1 MTYNIDFFLDDFR
14 TRGTLPALAWRDQT
28 LDFATL
34 TGMIESRIGWAENE
48 GIGLGTPVVLVG
60 DFSFDSVAI
69 LLALIARKAIVI
81 PLTEASYQSL
91 GPMLDDV
98 APQFLINA
106 CGTDVTIERRAVAE
120 PNELYRTLI
129 DRGSSGLVLFTSGS
143 TGKPKA
149 VVHDYEKLLQKFK
162 TPRPGMVTLNFL
174 LFDHW
179 GGLNTL
185 FGCFASGHLTVLPES
200 RKPDE
205 ILELVEKH
213 KIALLPTTPT
223 FLNMVLVSRAL
234 ERHDASSLRLISY
247 GAEPMP
253 ASTLARIRE
262 ALPGVELRQTYG
274 MIELGVMRAKS
285 KSSDSL
291 WVKLGGEGFELRV
304 IDGLLQVRADS
315 AMLGYLNAP
324 SPFTEDRF
332 FMTGDRVEQDG
343 EYFRILGRDSDLINV
358 GGQKVYPAEVETLI
372 LELPEVIDAAVYGER
387 NILTGNIVCAD
398 VTIAPGVDPAELR
411 SKIKRHCSAKLQAF
425 MVPVR
430 INFPTESL
438 HTSRLKRRRSRP

>member
-1 MTYNIDFFLDDFR
+1 MTYNIDFLLEGFR
-14 TRGTLPALAWRDQT
+14 ARGTSPVLAWRGQT

-34 TGMIESRIGWAENE
+34 TEMVENRIAWAERE
-48 GIGLGTPVVLVG
+48 GIGLGTPVALIG
-60 DFSFDSVAI
+60 DFSFTSVAM

-81 PLTEASYQSL
+81 PLTEATYDTLGSL
-91 GPMLDDV
+91 MEDV
-98 APQFLINA
+98 APQFLVNA
-106 CGTDVTIERRAVAE
+106 CGPELTLERRLA
-120 PNELYRTLI
+120 PKTNDFYRILI

-143 TGKPKA
+143 TGRPKA
-149 VVHDYEKLLQKFK
+149 VVHDFEKLLQKFK
-162 TPRPGMVTLNFL
+162 TPRPGMITLNFL

-185 FGCFASGHLTVLPES
+185 FSCLASCHLTVLPEG

-205 ILELVEKH
+205 ILELVEKF

-223 FLNMVLVSRAL
+223 FLNMILVSRAL
-234 ERHDASSLRLISY
+234 ERHDTSSLRLISY

-262 ALPGVELRQTYG
+262 ALPAVELRQTYG

-285 KSSDSL
+285 QSSDSL
-291 WVKLGGEGFELRV
+291 WVKLGGEGFQLRV
-304 IDGLLQVRADS
+304 VDGLLQVKADS

-324 SPFTEDRF
+324 SPFTEDGY
-332 FMTGDRVEQDG
+332 FMTRDRVEQDG
-343 EYFRILGRDSDLINV
+343 DYFKVLGRDSDLINV

-372 LELPEVIDAAVYGER
+372 LEVPEVVDVAVYGER
-387 NILTGNIVCAD
+387 NMLTGNIVCAD
-398 VTIAPGVDPAELR
+398 VTTSPDADQNALR
-411 SKIKRHCSAKLQAF
+411 LKIKHYCAARSQPY

-430 INFPTESL
+430 INFPRESL
-438 HTSRLKRRRSRP
+438 HTMRLKRRRSRP